1 MGQWESRAPREF
13 RGHRAYRSPGT
24 SGTFR
29 EIRVLLVHGEYQG
42 RSGVPGPVGTTG
54 PRGRA
59 GPTGATGPA
68 GTPGPTGPTG
78 IPGPAGATGPT
89 GATGSTGAAGPTG
102 ATGPAGVTGPAGTTG
117 PTGATGPAGATGTTR
132 SHRSSRSHRPD
143 RSHRASRRH
152 RHDRSYRASRAT
164 GPAAGDVFASFIT
177 FAGVWNN
184 AQRIPVGVGV
194 ADTTGNI
201 VLTDSTCITLA
212 PGYYCISYQV
222 SSMLADAG
230 YMQIT
235 PVYNGS
241 SHIEYGIYF
250 LDGKCQK
257 QCVWSQFSHC
267 GSAPDHYAVL
277 VF

>member
-1 MGQWESRAPREF
+1 M
-13 RGHRAYRSPGT
+13 
-24 SGTFR
+24 
-29 EIRVLLVHGEYQG
+29 
-42 RSGVPGPVGTTG
+42 
-54 PRGRA
+54 
-59 GPTGATGPA
+59 
-68 GTPGPTGPTG
+68 
-78 IPGPAGATGPT
+78 
-89 GATGSTGAAGPTG
+89 
-102 ATGPAGVTGPAGTTG
+102 
-117 PTGATGPAGATGTTR
+117 
-132 SHRSSRSHRPD
+132 
-143 RSHRASRRH
+143 
-152 RHDRSYRASRAT
+152 
-164 GPAAGDVFASFIT
+164 FASFIT

-250 LDGKCQK
+250 
-257 QCVWSQFSHC
+257 WTANARS
-267 GSAPDHYAVL
+267 SAFGASSLIVEVPQTTTLYLYFNSNTRAQEGTVTMVIFKL
-277 VF
+277 NRPV